1 MDDKS
6 SIDSEQDLDSSSGSD
21 WMSEM
26 EKSKGKQ
33 GGKRKIREQDDIGK
47 GTYSNKK
54 KQFIRKSSPGKREYI
69 IFNKINEN
77 LF

>member
-33 GGKRKIREQDDIGK
+33 GGKRKIGEQDGKEK

-54 KQFIRKSSPGKREYI
+54 TKAIRKSSTGNVGICSIYLIK
-69 IFNKINEN
+69 
-77 LF
+77 

>member
-1 MDDKS
+1 MDGKS
-6 SIDSEQDLDSSSGSD
+6 SIDSEQDSDSSSGSD

-33 GGKRKIREQDDIGK
+33 GGKRKIREQDGDEK

-54 KQFIRKSSPGKREYI
+54 KKARSKSSPGKHGWSIYW
-69 IFNKINEN
+69 KTY
-77 LF
+77 